1 MADPAKEATMPR
13 PEDLEGKKFYP
24 AGDLPPE
31 PEDEEVIED
40 EGHAD
45 DPGDNSQA
53 GQADDK
59 AGEEGTPNWEER
71 YKQLEKK
78 LGEQGNELGTMRQQN
93 QELQQAL
100 QQMQQ
105 TQTPEGQEQ
114 AQDLQTRLQDIRKQL
129 DDGDLSPD
137 EAMFATANV
146 VAQMSRMEAEQIAE
160 QRLQKFQQNSQ
171 AEQILNQFHRDNP
184 DFEELRQT
192 GTLEEVKKQLPGLH
206 DDFSA
211 YYAYKA
217 QVAADEGYKRGKE
230 EMEKLASGDAA
241 AGKVLSKPGQTIRQ
255 KNQKPLTSPK
265 DIQNSMLERLRAARG
280 G

>member
-1 MADPAKEATMPR
+1 MPR
-13 PEDLEGKKFYP
+13 PEDLEDRKHYP

-31 PEDEEVIED
+31 PEEENPEG
-40 EGHAD
+40 EGHAGG
-45 DPGDNSQA
+45 PEDNSQA
-53 GQADDK
+53 DAADAK
-59 AGEEGTPNWEER
+59 AGEEGAPNWEER
-71 YKQLEKK
+71 YRQLEKK
-78 LGEQGNELGTMRQQN
+78 LGEQGDELGLMRQQN
-93 QELQQAL
+93 QELQTAL

-105 TQTPEGQEQ
+105 SQTPEGQEESKG
-114 AQDLQTRLQDIRKQL
+114 LQDQLQSIRQKM

-137 EAMFATANV
+137 EAMFETANI
-146 VAQMSRMEAEQIAE
+146 VAQMSKMEAEQITE
-160 QRLQKFQQNSQ
+160 QRLQKYQQDTQ
-171 AEQILNQFHRDNP
+171 AEQVLNQFHRDNP

-217 QVAADEGYKRGKE
+217 QTAADEAYKRGKE

-265 DIQNSMLERLRAARG
+265 DVQQSMMDRLKAARAG